1 MKIHLRGGRVIDPAS
16 GFDQIAD
23 VCIAAGRVVSVGQAP
38 ADFNAQR
45 VIDVSGLVVAPG
57 LVDLAARLRE
67 PGLEHKATLE
77 SEMRAATVGGVTA
90 LACPPDT
97 DPPLDEPGLVEML
110 KFRARNLP
118 GPRVY
123 PVGALTLGLA
133 GATITEMSELTEA
146 GCVAFSQA
154 DAAITDTQVLMR
166 AMQYAATFDYPVWLR
181 PQDPHL
187 ARNGVAHEGAL
198 AGALGL
204 VGIPVVAETL
214 AIATILQ
221 LMRVTGAR
229 VHLCRL
235 SSAAGVELVRAAK
248 SEGLPLSCDVAAHHL
263 HLTDAGLARFDAQL
277 HLMPPLRSESDR
289 QALRAG
295 VLDGTIDAVC
305 SDHAPLDDD
314 TKEVP
319 FAESESGATGLE
331 LLLPLTLAW
340 AAELKVSLPAA
351 LAAVTCRP
359 SRVLG
364 LTLGQLHDGAPA
376 DVCVFDP
383 DAVWVVTRNALV
395 SQGRNSPF
403 LGQTMRGR
411 VRYTIIDGHL
421 DFEAKD

>member
-23 VCIAAGRVVSVGQAP
+23 VCIAAGRVLSIGQAP

-248 SEGLPLSCDVAAHHL
+248 AEGLPLSCDVAAHHL

-359 SRVLG
+359 SQVLG

>member
-364 LTLGQLHDGAPA
+364 LTLGQLHDGALA

-383 DAVWVVTRNALV
+383 DAVWVVSRNALV